1 MSHVHNYLALPQSA
15 EHSYCC
21 SGAFDG
27 LDLEAHY
34 RHLSEQTGA
43 EVIGIQDEGS
53 DSNKKSPVAL
63 GERMDEDGGIELKLA
78 KSDGEGA
85 SPATAAASK
94 PSSANR

>member
-1 MSHVHNYLALPQSA
+1 M
-15 EHSYCC
+15 
-21 SGAFDG
+21 
-27 LDLEAHY
+27 
-34 RHLSEQTGA
+34 
-43 EVIGIQDEGS
+43 IGIQDEGS